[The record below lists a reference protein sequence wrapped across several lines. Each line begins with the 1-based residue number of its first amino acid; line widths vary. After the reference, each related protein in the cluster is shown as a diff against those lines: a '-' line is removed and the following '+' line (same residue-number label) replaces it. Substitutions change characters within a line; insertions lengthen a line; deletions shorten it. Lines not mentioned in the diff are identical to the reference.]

1 MDTVFILG
9 LRATSVIGCYDW
21 ERDIRQTLVID
32 LKLKAD
38 FARAAETDA
47 LTDALD
53 YAAISKRVIAVC
65 DESRFQLLEALAEH
79 LATLKGASLSV
90 DAPAEDAGPSQAELT
105 PSLSVDFCVPAQTDS
120 AVPAR
125 TVTSRAASPSVDPS
139 EVGSGQAAPW
149 HGGFAQS
156 SPQPLSEEQAVPQAL
171 SVVLS
176 AETRTESGVP
186 AQTVP
191 ARTEFPSVDPS

>member
-53 YAAISKRVIAVC
+53 YAAISTRVIAVC

-79 LATLKGASLSV
+79 LATLLLTEFSI
-90 DAPAEDAGPSQAELT
+90 AGLQM
-105 PSLSVDFCVPAQTDS
+105 
-120 AVPAR
+120 
-125 TVTSRAASPSVDPS
+125 TVTKPGAVEAADG
-139 EVGSGQAAPW
+139 VG
-149 HGGFAQS
+149 
-156 SPQPLSEEQAVPQAL
+156 
-171 SVVLS
+171 VVI
-176 AETRTESGVP
+176 ERP
-186 AQTVP
+186 
-191 ARTEFPSVDPS
+191 

>member
-32 LKLKAD
+32 LELKAD

-79 LATLKGASLSV
+79 LATLLLTEFSI
-90 DAPAEDAGPSQAELT
+90 AGLQM
-105 PSLSVDFCVPAQTDS
+105 
-120 AVPAR
+120 
-125 TVTSRAASPSVDPS
+125 TVTKPGAVEAADG
-139 EVGSGQAAPW
+139 VG
-149 HGGFAQS
+149 
-156 SPQPLSEEQAVPQAL
+156 
-171 SVVLS
+171 VVI
-176 AETRTESGVP
+176 ERP
-186 AQTVP
+186 
-191 ARTEFPSVDPS
+191 